1 MKVIARKGVRVPL
14 ERNAR
19 EYVTDAKAVDVPDTV
34 YYQRRILDKDL
45 IRQDAPAE
53 SAVAVDVA
61 ADAGAAAASAKT
73 TTKGA

>member
-45 IRQDAPAE
+45 IRQDAPIE
-53 SAVAVDVA
+53 FAVDVA
-61 ADAGAAAASAKT
+61 ADAGAAVASAKT

>member
-45 IRQDAPAE
+45 ILQDGSTEAAVDAPA
-53 SAVAVDVA
+53 DI
-61 ADAGAAAASAKT
+61 GAAAPSAKT

>member
-1 MKVIARKGVRVPL
+1 MKVIARKGVRVPH

-19 EYVTDAKAVDVPDTV
+19 EYVTDDKAVDVPDTV

-45 IRQDAPAE
+45 ILQDATAEAPADVDT
-53 SAVAVDVA
+53 VAT
-61 ADAGAAAASAKT
+61 GAKT

>member
-1 MKVIARKGVRVPL
+1 MKVIARKGVRVPH

-19 EYVTDAKAVDVPDTV
+19 EYVTDDKAVDVPDTV

-45 IRQDAPAE
+45 IRQDAPADT
-53 SAVAVDVA
+53 ATVAP
-61 ADAGAAAASAKT
+61 ADADSAATSAKT